1 MFLQIFAALV
11 FVIIKTIKDN
21 AGINK
26 CNSDLKLYDCS
37 WRDFNEFV
45 ILVKC
50 KSLNYELSE
59 LINYH
64 KIYLDFKFLHLTL
77 EYGLYNLHR
86 YTFCAFCIFLAL
98 SQRLYYVLMKYN
110 NTTYKTFFRDTFQ
123 TLLKYNCDYITTTSN
138 CTNSHTYSYK
148 LPTALERSINGKST
162 KQEMKSKFNEVNQSQ
177 TETSGLLGSPK
188 AVVPDGAAAYLPTN
202 LEPSKSSLDKTNGL
216 NAKSKAANTT
226 TYATDKLPGATGS
239 HSQHYETDFGNNIPI
254 SKEESRKNVRPVRK
268 EKDVDSFLQS
278 YNKDKITP
286 GPTAMV
292 NILPHFEQDKTQPPA
307 KTLPSSN
314 VNKSHRSLPRKACVV
329 YLKEQ
334 YHLDHN
340 LLSQPRAT
348 KYLIKVRTE
357 ISPGRYMAKL
367 ELHCS
372 R

>member
-1 MFLQIFAALV
+1 MFLQIFTALV
-11 FVIIKTIKDN
+11 FVLSKTN
-21 AGINK
+21 NGTAGMNK
-26 CNSDLKLYDCS
+26 YKSDSKLYDYN
-37 WRDFNEFV
+37 WRDFNEY
-45 ILVKC
+45 LLSVKC
-50 KSLNYELSE
+50 KSLNYELSK
-59 LINYH
+59 LINYQ
-64 KIYLDFKFLHLTL
+64 KIYLDFQFLYLTL
-77 EYGLYNLHR
+77 ENGLYNLR
-86 YTFCAFCIFLAL
+86 GYACIFLAL
-98 SQRLYYVLMKYN
+98 SPMLYFVLLKYN
-110 NTTYKTFFRDTFQ
+110 NSNYKTLFLDTFQ
-123 TLLKYNCDYITTTSN
+123 TLLKHNCDHITTTSN
-138 CTNSHTYSYK
+138 CTSSHTYSYK
-148 LPTALERSINGKST
+148 LPTAPERSINGKST

-216 NAKSKAANTT
+216 NTKSKAANTT

-278 YNKDKITP
+278 YKKDKVTP

-307 KTLPSSN
+307 KTLPSSS